1 VARRRLVCLGRCPA
15 LSRRDYGF
23 RPLLSAARHRI
34 QAATAPDNGVMLG
47 PDASQAETV
56 SVSVSVSVSSTSLI
70 LLVSSLMPGPIVVE
84 IVADLR

>member
-1 VARRRLVCLGRCPA
+1 MARRRLVCLGRCPA

-34 QAATAPDNGVMLG
+34 QAATAPDNGVLLR
-47 PDASQAETV
+47 PDASQAET
-56 SVSVSVSVSSTSLI
+56 VSVSSTSLI